1 MKLLHLSDIHLTA
14 PGATIGGRDP
24 RANFER
30 PLAHALNDHHDAEL
44 MVITGDLSDWG
55 DLADYQWLKQ
65 RIDEYPLPIRLCIGN
80 HDRRAA
86 FLSVFPDL
94 ADDNAF
100 VQGIQ
105 DTAAGRCLFLDT
117 AHPETHAGRYCEDR
131 LGWLEARLAE
141 HDGPFLLFMH
151 HNPMPVHLVPFDQIR
166 LLDEAPFRHVVS
178 RHRAKIRHVFFGH
191 CHLPL
196 AGSIAGVPVSSLRGT
211 NHASFPLFSE
221 TALLSASDLPQSYGV
236 AFFGEDYV
244 TVHMVEYGYDGPIRT
259 QGSPDYKA
267 WDRATMVR

>member
-1 MKLLHLSDIHLTA
+1 
-14 PGATIGGRDP
+14 
-24 RANFER
+24 RA
-30 PLAHALNDHHDAEL
+30 LAHALNDHHDAEL

-65 RIDEYPLPIRLCIGN
+65 RLDAYPLPVRLCIGN
-80 HDRRAA
+80 HDRRTA

-94 ADDNAF
+94 ADDNGF
-100 VQGIQ
+100 VQGIH
-105 DTAAGRCLFLDT
+105 DTVAGRCLFLDT
-117 AHPETHAGRYCEDR
+117 AHPETHAGRYCSDR
-131 LGWLEARLAE
+131 LGWLEARLSE

-151 HNPMPVHLVPFDQIR
+151 HNPMPVHLVPFDQIG
-166 LLDEAPFRHVVS
+166 LLDDAPFRHLIS

-221 TALLSASDLPQSYGV
+221 TSLLSACDLPQSYGV
-236 AFFGEDYV
+236 AFLGEDYV
-244 TVHMVEYGYDGPIRT
+244 TVHMVEYGYDGPIRI

-267 WDRATMVR
+267 WDRETMVR